1 MLHLMD
7 GSYVGSLLEFLS
19 NCQLKLFHALR
30 AKIESEIFEEL
41 VGTPECDFT
50 NFFQVSSSR
59 FTLFPFPVIVSAS
72 YSQFCQTVAEIRW
85 KINPSISRIFWSG
98 WFTLLFGKIRPELVS
113 EKWCKFVFCGAYSKS
128 FISKIKMCR
137 SLTNIFLF
145 NYKNSQDI
153 LYWVRSI
160 KFLEYIFWETVSIT
174 VLKHCFNSKF
184 II

>member
-98 WFTLLFGKIRPELVS
+98 WFTLLQSVVWKNKTRTSQRKVMQICFLRS
-113 EKWCKFVFCGAYSKS
+113 VFKEFYFK
-128 FISKIKMCR
+128 
-137 SLTNIFLF
+137 
-145 NYKNSQDI
+145 D
-153 LYWVRSI
+153 
-160 KFLEYIFWETVSIT
+160 
-174 VLKHCFNSKF
+174 
-184 II
+184 